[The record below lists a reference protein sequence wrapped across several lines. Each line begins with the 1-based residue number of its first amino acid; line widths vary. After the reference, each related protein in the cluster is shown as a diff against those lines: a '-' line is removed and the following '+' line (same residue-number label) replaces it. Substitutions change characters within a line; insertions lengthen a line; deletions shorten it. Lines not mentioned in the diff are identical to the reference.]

1 MARCKLCGA
10 PHSSC
15 GPATTVVPIDHKV
28 TRKEDGMTL
37 NRYETTVNGN
47 HTTLLLSDEDAKRLG
62 LTPAGK
68 AAPTNKAARPAATK
82 TAAPKKP
89 ATK

>member
-1 MARCKLCGA
+1 VARCKLCGA

-15 GPATTVVPIDHKV
+15 GPATTVVPIDHNV
-28 TRKEDGMTL
+28 TKKGDAMTL

-47 HTTLLLSDEDAKRLG
+47 HTTLLLSDEDAKRMG
-62 LTPAGK
+62 LKPAGK
-68 AAPTNKAARPAATK
+68 AEPTNKAARPAATK
-82 TAAPKKP
+82 GAAPTKP